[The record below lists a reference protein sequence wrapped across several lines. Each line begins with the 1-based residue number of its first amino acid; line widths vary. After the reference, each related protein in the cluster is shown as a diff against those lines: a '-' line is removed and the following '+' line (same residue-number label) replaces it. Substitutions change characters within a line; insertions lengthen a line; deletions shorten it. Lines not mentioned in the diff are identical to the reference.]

1 MHETVPKLMKQF
13 YPDYK
18 PCLAKNEL
26 IEELKKDPSKRKDL
40 NV

>member
-1 MHETVPKLMKQF
+1 MKQF

-26 IEELKKDPSKRKDL
+26 IEELKKTLQKEKI
-40 NV
+40 